1 MPRIKKKKF
10 NRGHTHLLVELIT
23 SLLGDWGQ
31 HSLQGAS
38 FRRRSGGARR
48 NVGRPRNWN
57 TVALGFNH
65 LAVQVLVDVGE
76 MTPVGS
82 VSVAKSEEYC
92 FGGFSEAGTRLAC
105 SRTGMDVVWIK
116 RDARLHDHGPF
127 AHVGARPFC
136 VLYCYEPDQLAHHS
150 VHGSHIGFI
159 NEGLQDLD
167 NALHS
172 LAGSSHA
179 RTSHAADGNLNP
191 PTGEFTQDSAYQQLS
206 SGEPCSIFRSVRE
219 PHSDKPGRLCGE
231 HCGQVDAPQG
241 ESQGG
246 APLRRVSIWK
256 GEITTAL
263 ESLNASPS
271 GPVVR
276 LLSHEETGHLASYR
290 RDKRVRRW
298 CREARVEWREFAQTG
313 VRRHS
318 RSEEAKIGPGGLRD
332 AWSKSWSTFIFSP
345 QHPTISATAARKAFR
360 VTPASIHGHK
370 AAAAGDELSH
380 RAVGN
385 ATLRTSES
393 ERSRGELLWTANSE
407 PATVSGYEVDGCL
420 YSGERADWTGR
431 LVTAVELGLEHPEER
446 SQRQHGGEE
455 RAHHV
460 LDSFLAARGEG
471 YARGISSPLTAWDS
485 CSRLSPYLAWGHMS
499 LRQLVQVVHA
509 RQTALRAEKG
519 RTGDG
524 WLKSLQA
531 LRSRLQWRSHFMQKL
546 ECEPELE
553 CSNQCRSYDCLR
565 TQEGGVHRGSGH
577 SKRTVHGACRGITL
591 VDGNTYLRGGRR
603 VIPK

>member
-1 MPRIKKKKF
+1 
-10 NRGHTHLLVELIT
+10 
-23 SLLGDWGQ
+23 
-31 HSLQGAS
+31 
-38 FRRRSGGARR
+38 
-48 NVGRPRNWN
+48 
-57 TVALGFNH
+57 
-65 LAVQVLVDVGE
+65 
-76 MTPVGS
+76 
-82 VSVAKSEEYC
+82 
-92 FGGFSEAGTRLAC
+92 
-105 SRTGMDVVWIK
+105 MDVVWIK

-460 LDSFLAARGEG
+460 LDSFLAARG
-471 YARGISSPLTAWDS
+471 
-485 CSRLSPYLAWGHMS
+485 
-499 LRQLVQVVHA
+499 
-509 RQTALRAEKG
+509 
-519 RTGDG
+519 DG

-565 TQEGGVHRGSGH
+565 TQEGDWNEALYVAWTSGRTGFPMVDACMRCLLGTGWVNFRMRAMLASFASYNLWLDWRRYGGHLARCFLDYEPGVHYPQLQMQSGTSGINAMRVYSV
-577 SKRTVHGACRGITL
+577 SKQGQ
-591 VDGNTYLRGGRR
+591 DQD
-603 VIPK
+603 PQ